1 MDWYGFWKISRFKN
15 QPCNRLYP
23 KKPAVMNDAVPWLT
37 KRQVEYFDLQP
48 TLKISKFTCI
58 SSASWTD
65 GQPAVRPDCARCSA
79 PEISH
84 NKADLR
90 KFCSTY
96 RTMVIPFILL
106 PFLVLLYS
114 FSKVRI
120 SPKVMI
126 ACNGF
131 CLLRHIKAWLAH
143 DIISLIQWHDVF
155 VCTLLHRE
163 LRDYSLGQI
172 TLVFRALFAI
182 TLLSHSCF
190 VM

>member
-1 MDWYGFWKISRFKN
+1 M
-15 QPCNRLYP
+15 
-23 KKPAVMNDAVPWLT
+23 
-37 KRQVEYFDLQP
+37 
-48 TLKISKFTCI
+48 
-58 SSASWTD
+58 D
-65 GQPAVRPDCARCSA
+65 GQPAVRPGCARYRA

-84 NKADLR
+84 NKGNGGGFTKMLFRRRFTHCA
-90 KFCSTY
+90 
-96 RTMVIPFILL
+96 MAIPFILL

-131 CLLRHIKAWLAH
+131 CLLRHTKAWLAR

-155 VCTLLHRE
+155 ACTLLHHK

-172 TLVFRALFAI
+172 AFVFFERY
-182 TLLSHSCF
+182 LLSHCYHTAALSCKC
-190 VM
+190 VVNKRL